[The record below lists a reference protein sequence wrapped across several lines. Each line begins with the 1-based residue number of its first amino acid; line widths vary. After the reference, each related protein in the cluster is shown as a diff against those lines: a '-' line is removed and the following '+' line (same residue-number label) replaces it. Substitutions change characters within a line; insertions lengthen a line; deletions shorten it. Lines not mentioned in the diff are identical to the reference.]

1 MNRAVGA
8 IICCLLV
15 GTAGAAGLS
24 AQDGSFTVAIADS
37 IDTPSQEVTID
48 GDSYTVDSIARISQG
63 EELTVRTDGPDDES
77 YRVYIHSVEDG
88 SRSVYD
94 TKYVSADGSRSV
106 SFDTSSFEAGS
117 YVVSIYHDGTY
128 YDPHP
133 LVIPAYD
140 VTVSVPDSVAAS
152 GTLEISPTL
161 TEVTGD
167 ETVDSVEVVVANDDT
182 TRRLE
187 ATQSGESYVADLDL
201 DSIPTGDY
209 QVHAV
214 VYGTEAT
221 PGETNEVI
229 GISDATG
236 LTVEAES
243 ASTTSG
249 GTGGSS
255 TTSAPTESTT
265 EATPT
270 ETTAGTMD
278 RETSASS
285 TTTQATTPASTT
297 ESTPQSTTDTTDES
311 PSSATV
317 ITPGTETSPTTPS
330 DSNGVVGGTPL
341 YLLALLASIA
351 LLLRS

>member
-1 MNRAVGA
+1 MNRAVAA

-24 AQDGSFTVAIADS
+24 TQSGSFTVAIADS

-94 TKYVSADGSRSV
+94 TKYVPADGSRSV

-133 LVIPAYD
+133 LAIPAYD

-152 GTLEISPTL
+152 GTLEISPSL

-167 ETVDSVEVVVANDDT
+167 ETVDSVEVVVTNDDT

-187 ATQSGESYVADLDL
+187 ATKSDESYVADLDL

-214 VYGTEAT
+214 VYGPEST
-221 PGETNEVI
+221 PGATNEVI
-229 GISDATG
+229 GISDATE
-236 LTVEAES
+236 LTIEAES

-255 TTSAPTESTT
+255 TTSTSSESTT
-265 EATPT
+265 DATPT
-270 ETTAGTMD
+270 GTTAGTTD
-278 RETSASS
+278 RETTASS
-285 TTTQATTPASTT
+285 TTQGTTPASTT

-311 PSSATV
+311 SSSATV
-317 ITPGTETSPTTPS
+317 ITPGTEASPTTPS